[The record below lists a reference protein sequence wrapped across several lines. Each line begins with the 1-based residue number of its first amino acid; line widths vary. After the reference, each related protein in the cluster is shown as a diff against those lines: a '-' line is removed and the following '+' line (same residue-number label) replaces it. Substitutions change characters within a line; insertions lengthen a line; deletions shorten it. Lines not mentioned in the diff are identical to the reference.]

1 LRIPLHVPQRHLFF
15 FVFCSSLS
23 RGRARAYDFVTTVAL
38 STDFQ
43 IAEFEFRND
52 LACRQKEGLILLYL
66 NSTLGEL

>member
-1 LRIPLHVPQRHLFF
+1 VSRIAI
-15 FVFCSSLS
+15 SSS
-23 RGRARAYDFVTTVAL
+23 SSSARVCPAGERALTYDFVKTVAL